1 MIPRHKKPYPIVFLL
16 LLLGCGSIPA
26 LAGVSR
32 ALQQEIRGRYEN
44 RAMVLKVPLYGERQ
58 TVRVTRQGQRVE
70 PGSGSPRF
78 RVGDQLRI
86 LDIGF
91 PGDQIRLR
99 LSPITSPGTFEL
111 LFQFDDGLQ
120 DDAPIRAAFDRA
132 VAAVLTEGLR
142 YTEIDDAKR
151 QVVAGHFER
160 SVGELADAAAISR
173 DEALEQI
180 APLLPAYQQV
190 KREVSSLESRLQKV
204 SSQLSSAQA
213 ENRALAA
220 KVKSAEEESARLK
233 SSNAALEERMR
244 SSSSQISRLGEEL
257 RAAQG
262 TAHGYQKELA
272 DIQRSLNL
280 KVEAGKDLSRQIAD
294 LGQALRGLQGEKNVL
309 TAKVAA
315 LEKEVASRLADA
327 ARLEGE
333 NADLKRDKAGLQD
346 TIRTLTSKEDS
357 LARQYLEL
365 KNEKEKLE
373 LFAGGVRAL
382 QTRLVEE
389 KEEGGFRVGSARVL
403 IDNLVIGFLEWR
415 IPSSVPHGRQ
425 GEAEAAFTAES
436 IDYVRATPEEKRVL
450 RSLGDPL
457 RVRIELAPAT
467 DAVRAQAGP
476 GEAVKEIR
484 ERERSL
490 WTWTLESGRDGRLRF
505 SVSLIDQNGAA
516 LPLLEREPALAA
528 PGAVRRVREA
538 LRPIPLGVGAV
549 LGFLLCGIVGV
560 FRRPRRRA
568 PGAPPPA
575 PRAHAPRKEL

>member
-1 MIPRHKKPYPIVFLL
+1 MIPRPKNPFRLFSLL
-16 LLLGCGSIPA
+16 LLLGCAALPA

-44 RAMVLKVPLYGERQ
+44 RAMVLKIPLYGERQ
-58 TVRVTRQGQRVE
+58 TVRVTPQGHRVE

-86 LDIGF
+86 LEVAF
-91 PGDQIRLR
+91 PGDQIRFR
-99 LSPITSPGTFEL
+99 LSPVTSPGTFEL
-111 LFQFDDGLQ
+111 LLQFDAGLE

-132 VAAVLTEGLR
+132 IAAVLTEGLR
-142 YTEIDDAKR
+142 YAEIDDARR

-160 SVGELADAAAISR
+160 SVGELAEAASISR
-173 DEALEQI
+173 DAALEQI
-180 APLLPAYQQV
+180 APLLPAYQQA
-190 KREVSSLESRLQKV
+190 KREAASLESRLQKI
-204 SSQLSSAQA
+204 SGQLSAAQA
-213 ENRALAA
+213 ENRALEA
-220 KVKSAEEESARLK
+220 KARSVEEQSARLK

-280 KVEAGKDLSRQIAD
+280 KAEAGKDLSRQIAE
-294 LGQALRGLQGEKNVL
+294 LGRALRGLQGDKDVL

-315 LEKEVASRLADA
+315 LEKEVASRLAAA

-333 NADLKRDKAGLQD
+333 IAELKRDKAGLEE
-346 TIRTLTSKEDS
+346 TLRALTSKEDS

-382 QTRLVEE
+382 RTRLVEE
-389 KEEGGFRVGSARVL
+389 KEEGGFRTGSARVL
-403 IDNLVIGFLEWR
+403 VDDLVIGLLEWR
-415 IPSSVPHGRQ
+415 IPASVPRGRT

-467 DAVRAQAGP
+467 DAVRAEAGA
-476 GEAVKEIR
+476 GDAVRAVR
-484 ERERSL
+484 ERERAR
-490 WTWTLESGRDGRLRF
+490 WTWNLQGLRDGRLRF
-505 SVSLIDQNGAA
+505 SVSLLDQGGAA
-516 LPLLEREPALAA
+516 IPLLEREPALGA

-538 LRPIPLGVGAV
+538 LRPVPLGVGAV

-575 PRAHAPRKEL
+575 AHAPRKGL